1 MTRDFRQPRVTDL
14 AAIMAIQRECYPPV
28 LREDRLTIEERMA
41 VAAEYCWVAEDEHG
55 IAAYLFAYPST
66 LGKITPLDGAFR
78 IATEG
83 DTLYFH
89 DLAVLKRVA
98 GTGLG
103 ASLVDIALA
112 SAAAQAFARSALVA
126 VQDSSRFWQGMGYRE
141 RINLEEPELANL
153 QTYPGT
159 PCYMV
164 REIVPKAPSSV
175 HCAEIVP
182 TETTPVIA

>member
-1 MTRDFRQPRVTDL
+1 MTRGFRQPRVTDL

-66 LGKITPLDGAFR
+66 LGKITPFDGTFR
-78 IATEG
+78 IARDG

-89 DLAVLKRVA
+89 DLAVLKRAA

-103 ASLVDIALA
+103 SSLVDIALA
-112 SAAAQAFARSALVA
+112 SAAAQGFAHSALVA
-126 VQDSSRFWQGMGYRE
+126 VQESSSFWTLHAYRE
-141 RINLEEPELANL
+141 FDELAEPERDNL
-153 QTYPGT
+153 RTYPGA
-159 PCYMV
+159 PIYMV
-164 REIVPKAPSSV
+164 RPVLPFRRYASS
-175 HCAEIVP
+175 ISP
-182 TETTPVIA
+182 TH

>member
-78 IATEG
+78 IAPDG

-103 ASLVDIALA
+103 SDLVDVALA
-112 SAAAQAFARSALVA
+112 SAAAQGFAHAALVA
-126 VQDSSRFWQGMGYRE
+126 VQESSMFWERMGYRRRDELDEVE
-141 RINLEEPELANL
+141 RENL
-153 QTYPGT
+153 QTYPGS
-159 PCYMV
+159 PFYMV
-164 REIVPKAPSSV
+164 REVLPPSG
-175 HCAEIVP
+175 
-182 TETTPVIA
+182 T

>member
-1 MTRDFRQPRVTDL
+1 MTRDFRQPRATDL

-41 VAAEYCWVAEDEHG
+41 VAAEYCWVAEDSHG

-78 IATEG
+78 IAREG

-89 DLAVLKRVA
+89 DLAVLKRTA

-103 ASLVDIALA
+103 SSLVEIALA
-112 SAAAQAFARSALVA
+112 SAAAQGFAHSALVA
-126 VQDSSRFWQGMGYRE
+126 VQDSSRFWGRMGYRACDALADAE
-141 RINLEEPELANL
+141 QENLR
-153 QTYPGT
+153 TYPGA
-159 PCYMV
+159 PVYMF
-164 REIVPKAPSSV
+164 RQIIEKSESLNHPHA
-175 HCAEIVP
+175 
-182 TETTPVIA
+182 

>member
-14 AAIMAIQRECYPPV
+14 AAIMAIQRECYPTA

-78 IATEG
+78 IAREG

-89 DLAVLKRVA
+89 DLAVLKRTA

-103 ASLVDIALA
+103 SSLVDIALA
-112 SAAAQAFARSALVA
+112 SAAAKGFAHSALVA
-126 VQDSSRFWQGMGYRE
+126 VQDSSAFWGRMGYQAYE
-141 RINLEEPELANL
+141 ALAEDEQQNL

-159 PCYMV
+159 PLYMARTV
-164 REIVPKAPSSV
+164 SV
-175 HCAEIVP
+175 KPA
-182 TETTPVIA
+182 

>member
-66 LGKITPLDGAFR
+66 LGKITPFDGAFR
-78 IATEG
+78 IAREG

-103 ASLVDIALA
+103 SDLVDIALA
-112 SAAAQAFARSALVA
+112 SATARGFTYSALVA
-126 VQDSSRFWQGMGYRE
+126 VQESSTFWKRLDYRE
-141 RINLEEPELANL
+141 FDELTGPEQHNL

-159 PCYMV
+159 PVYLT
-164 REIVPKAPSSV
+164 RSI
-175 HCAEIVP
+175 
-182 TETTPVIA
+182 